1 MACAAGLSVHY
12 LMHIHPVRI
21 LLLTILVDLSENNNN
36 KMRYIQANDSYPKFL
51 ILPDRC

>member
-1 MACAAGLSVHY
+1 MACAAGLSVYY

-36 KMRYIQANDSYPKFL
+36 KKRCIQANDSYWNFNFT
-51 ILPDRC
+51 